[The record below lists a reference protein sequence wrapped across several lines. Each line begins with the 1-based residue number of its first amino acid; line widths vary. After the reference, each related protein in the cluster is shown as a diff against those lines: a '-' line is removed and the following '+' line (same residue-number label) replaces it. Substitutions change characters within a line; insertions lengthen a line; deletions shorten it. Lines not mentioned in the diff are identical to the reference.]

1 MTRTEGIVQLDNE
14 RVRITEWRFAPGAAT
29 GRHRHAYNY
38 VVLPLASGRLRIVP
52 PDGSESFAEPQH
64 GQSYFRR
71 VGIEHDVV
79 NANNDNLAF
88 VEIELK

>member
-1 MTRTEGIVQLDNE
+1 MTRAEGIVELDDE

-29 GRHRHAYNY
+29 GRHHHAYDY
-38 VVLPLASGRLRIVP
+38 AVVPLASDRLRIVL
-52 PDGSESFAEPQH
+52 PDGPESFAEPQH

-79 NANNDNLAF
+79 NANNNNSAF

>member
-1 MTRTEGIVQLDNE
+1 MSSCRLL
-14 RVRITEWRFAPGAAT
+14 GAW
-29 GRHRHAYNY
+29 
-38 VVLPLASGRLRIVP
+38 LRIVL
-52 PDGSESFAEPQH
+52 PDGSGSFAELQH

-79 NANNDNLAF
+79 NANNDNFAF